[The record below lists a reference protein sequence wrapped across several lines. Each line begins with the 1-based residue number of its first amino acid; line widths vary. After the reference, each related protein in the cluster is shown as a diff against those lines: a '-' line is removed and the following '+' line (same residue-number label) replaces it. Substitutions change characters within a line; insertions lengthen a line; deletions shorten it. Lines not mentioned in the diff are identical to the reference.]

1 MMIGILAKVDI
12 SIYLDMILF
21 EGLIFLQYHVF

>member
-12 SIYLDMILF
+12 SIYLGTIIF